1 MKRNISKE
9 ERALNKLRSLTL
21 EYEKQ
26 HTANREFE
34 RQRVVEER
42 DAYLSKNGVGEV
54 SKSGVGQIQIKVT
67 KYDYL
72 FLEPEK
78 EIKVDKKYLK
88 PHLKNQ
94 DKYTVYMGY
103 ETDEI
108 DSTMSLAR
116 EDGLNIQK
124 LEAVEDWGYT
134 FIAVE
139 NRDYTF
145 PTGHKLEGER
155 MRWSPFDTLQLAE
168 EMEIRENDFRERKYH
183 LSTFLISARK
193 IVGREIPGMVLAQ
206 LHTIDQVYS
215 GNAVEVN

>member
-34 RQRVVEER
+34 RLRVIEER

-54 SKSGVGQIQIKVT
+54 SKSGAGQIQIKVT

-145 PTGHKLEGER
+145 PTGTQTGRREDE
-155 MRWSPFDTLQLAE
+155 MVTL
-168 EMEIRENDFRERKYH
+168 
-183 LSTFLISARK
+183 
-193 IVGREIPGMVLAQ
+193 
-206 LHTIDQVYS
+206 
-215 GNAVEVN
+215 

>member
-1 MKRNISKE
+1 MEFEKQRAKE
-9 ERALNKLRSLTL
+9 ERELFFN
-21 EYEKQ
+21 
-26 HTANREFE
+26 
-34 RQRVVEER
+34 
-42 DAYLSKNGVGEV
+42 KNGIGEV
-54 SKSGVGQIQIKVT
+54 SKSGTGQIQIKVT

-155 MRWSPFDTLQLAE
+155 MRWSPFETLQLAE

-215 GNAVEVN
+215 GNAVEVI